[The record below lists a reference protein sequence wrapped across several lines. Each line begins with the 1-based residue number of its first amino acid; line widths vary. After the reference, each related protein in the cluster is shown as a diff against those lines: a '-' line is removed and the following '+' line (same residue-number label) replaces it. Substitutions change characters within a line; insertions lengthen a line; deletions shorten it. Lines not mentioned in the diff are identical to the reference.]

1 MPIFKRTRHN
11 PAQKRNK
18 NRLIMEN
25 ITIIATIPTKE
36 IHVDIKTFSDNQFL
50 HEAKQEGN
58 VYTLSEFQN
67 ACNRDEFDSKSV
79 YIRVLEVS
87 KSSFRLV

>member
-1 MPIFKRTRHN
+1 
-11 PAQKRNK
+11 
-18 NRLIMEN
+18 MEN

-36 IHVDIKTFSDNQFL
+36 IHIDIKLFSDNQFL
-50 HEAKQEGN
+50 QEAKQEGN
-58 VYTLSEFQN
+58 IYTLKEFEK
-67 ACNRDEFDSKSV
+67 ACNNNEINLKSM